1 MVKGV
6 RGLGDTGG
14 YGKGG
19 QRSRRHWGAMVKGVR
34 GLGDTGG
41 YGKGGQGS
49 RRHYL
54 LKGDYNKGDRG
65 LVYEYYRGLW

>member
-1 MVKGV
+1 MGHCWSGEVQDHHHC
-6 RGLGDTGG
+6 LLQGG

-49 RRHYL
+49 RRH
-54 LKGDYNKGDRG
+54 RG
-65 LVYEYYRGLW
+65 VW